1 MLPIFLS
8 IFKKAFARQ
17 RRLSKLQKNRSD
29 KREKEILSSFSS
41 TEVCTFT
48 SLVEKPSELRTPS
61 TTSNKKLWL
70 RTVITACNLN
80 EYDNFI
86 KCLIHDALQ
95 LEARGYRMNCSC
107 VSDSR
112 RFHDVSPKRHN
123 AFVHSP
129 KKVFKTK
136 KQSIST
142 IWNGRKEKMQCLAL

>member
-41 TEVCTFT
+41 TKVCTFT
-48 SLVEKPSELRTPS
+48 SVLK
-61 TTSNKKLWL
+61 TSYKKLCL

-80 EYDNFI
+80 EYDINFI
-86 KCLIHDALQ
+86 KCLIHELLQ
-95 LEARGYRMNCSC
+95 LEARGYRMNYSC

-112 RFHDVSPKRHN
+112 RFHDFSPQRHN

-142 IWNGRKEKMQCLAL
+142 I